1 MKKYIYSVRLT
12 GLGHLRL
19 DKKSRILEDTYTLI
33 GLPPYL
39 AGQRS
44 STSPKGGFL
53 KRGYYNR
60 AFFCLQEPDHRQKK
74 HRNLVSYRRLL

>member
-1 MKKYIYSVRLT
+1 MKYHICAVRLS
-12 GLGHLRL
+12 GLDQLRL

-60 AFFCLQEPDHRQKK
+60 AFFLPTG
-74 HRNLVSYRRLL
+74 RRYVA

>member
-1 MKKYIYSVRLT
+1 LSGFAYP
-12 GLGHLRL
+12 GL
-19 DKKSRILEDTYTLI
+19 DKKERILEDTNTLI

-53 KRGYYNR
+53 KRGYLNR
-60 AFFCLQEPDHRQKK
+60 AFFLHVVVARKNTET
-74 HRNLVSYRRLL
+74 L

>member
-1 MKKYIYSVRLT
+1 MLTKFNIGSDRLT
-12 GLGHLRL
+12 GMAQLRL

-60 AFFCLQEPDHRQKK
+60 AFFLPTG
-74 HRNLVSYRRLL
+74 RRYVA

>member
-1 MKKYIYSVRLT
+1 MLTILPIYSVRLS
-12 GLGHLRL
+12 GLADLEL
-19 DKKSRILEDTYTLI
+19 DKECRILEDTYTLI

-53 KRGYYNR
+53 KRGYLNR
-60 AFFCLQEPDHRQKK
+60 AFFLPVTTITRKNTET
-74 HRNLVSYRRLL
+74 L